1 MTGSTL
7 LLSMVYLTVVLLTCL
22 SSSTNVAA
30 FAPASTAIMRKTHI
44 KPREIPRT
52 THRIQNTQLRAAIS
66 EKEANAAINTV
77 VRALKNDKSATSEL
91 GTLQKVNNILG
102 YGSPK
107 EGIIA
112 VRFNASFQKGGMGRS
127 AVPLPFGLGQSNK
140 TEGRGTMVGQV
151 KASVNAKTGK
161 VVEASVFRD
170 LGYGR
175 AFNLKI

>member
-1 MTGSTL
+1 MCLSIFFLTSILTL
-7 LLSMVYLTVVLLTCL
+7 L
-22 SSSTNVAA
+22 SSPNVAA
-30 FAPASTAIMRKTHI
+30 FAPATDALQSKTYTKPHEMPCTA
-44 KPREIPRT
+44 
-52 THRIQNTQLRAAIS
+52 RIQNTQLRATIS
-66 EKEANAAINTV
+66 ENEANVAINTV

-91 GTLQKVNNILG
+91 GTLQKVNNVLG

-107 EGIIA
+107 EGIVA

-151 KASVNAKTGK
+151 KAAVNVKTGK

-175 AFNLKI
+175 AFNLKV